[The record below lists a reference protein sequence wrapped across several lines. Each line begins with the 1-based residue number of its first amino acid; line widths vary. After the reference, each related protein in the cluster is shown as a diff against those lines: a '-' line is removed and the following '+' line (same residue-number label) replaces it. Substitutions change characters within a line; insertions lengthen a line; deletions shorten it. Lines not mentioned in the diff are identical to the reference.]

1 MQKLFRAM
9 GCSFALVLVV
19 VIVLAATVSF
29 GYAIM
34 TFVTTLPWWCSFGLL
49 AIAFIVFTL
58 VLHCKFNK
66 IKHYETRRY

>member
-9 GCSFALVLVV
+9 GCSFALVLV
-19 VIVLAATVSF
+19 IAFALAATVSF

-58 VLHCKFNK
+58 LLNHKFNN
-66 IKHYETRRY
+66 IKHHGTKIH

>member
-9 GCSFALVLVV
+9 GCSFALVLV
-19 VIVLAATVSF
+19 IAFVLAATVSL

-58 VLHCKFNK
+58 LFHYKINN
-66 IKHYETRRY
+66 IKHHETRRY

>member
-9 GCSFALVLVV
+9 GCAFALVLV
-19 VIVLAATVSF
+19 IAFALAAAVGV

-34 TFVTTLPWWCSFGLL
+34 AFVTALPWWCSFGIL